1 MLTITTVTE
10 EKSTTIQLKGTI
22 NDDSDELKT
31 IPVFCNRRRIIRAG
45 RETNSCL
52 RLFVLPQSKSFFQK
66 PCNIHL
72 GHKPTHLKS
81 LFSNVFQVFIMDA
94 DTLRTAK

>member
-45 RETNSCL
+45 RETNSFFTFI
-52 RLFVLPQSKSFFQK
+52 FVASEQKFF
-66 PCNIHL
+66 PE
-72 GHKPTHLKS
+72 T
-81 LFSNVFQVFIMDA
+81 M
-94 DTLRTAK
+94 